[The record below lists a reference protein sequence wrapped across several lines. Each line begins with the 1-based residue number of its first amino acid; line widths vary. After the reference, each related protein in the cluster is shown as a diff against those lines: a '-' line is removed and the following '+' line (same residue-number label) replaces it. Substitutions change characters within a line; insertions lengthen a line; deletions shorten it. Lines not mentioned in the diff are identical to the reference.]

1 MGAELADH
9 VEAGHL
15 QRPVGA
21 QDGSA
26 VGGDVP
32 RQFDRVAAVV
42 ALKVATMW

>member
-26 VGGDVP
+26 VGGDVS
-32 RQFDRVAAVV
+32 RQLDRVATVV
-42 ALKVATMW
+42 ALKVATKW

>member
-21 QDGSA
+21 EDGSA
-26 VGGDVP
+26 VGGDVS
-32 RQFDRVAAVV
+32 RQFDRVAAIV